1 MFSINQKEDKLLHQM
16 DINYYQTRFVKYSE
30 STDELCFIKCDKTKN
45 GILVHLKSHEVNK
58 LDKVT
63 VSMAPTS

>member
-16 DINYYQTRFVKYSE
+16 DIKYYQTIFVKYLE
-30 STDELCFIKCDKTKN
+30 SNDELCFVKCNYTKN
-45 GILVHLKSHEVNK
+45 GILVHHKSHEVNK